1 MDKIISI
8 ADDLVKFAQDVTG
21 ETDESA
27 AVERMLRR
35 LLPQRRQSLPNQKN
49 RDLFDLVGKV
59 EFSEGYDPEAE
70 FCGARP
76 PLTEEEKKKW

>member
-1 MDKIISI
+1 MVKTISI

-21 ETDESA
+21 ETDERA
-27 AVERMLRR
+27 AVEGVLRR
-35 LLPQRRQSLPNQKN
+35 LLPQHLQSSPNQKN
-49 RDLFDLVGKV
+49 QDLFDLVGKV
-59 EFSEGYDPEAE
+59 EFFEGYDPEAE

>member
-1 MDKIISI
+1 MAKTIAI

-27 AVERMLRR
+27 AVEGVLRR
-35 LLPQRRQSLPNQKN
+35 LRPQRHHLTQSQKN
-49 RDLFDLVGKV
+49 KDLLDLVGKV
-59 EFSEGYDPEAE
+59 DFFEGYDPEAE